1 MRFPMQL
8 NVSLTSY
15 LMKKKLKGEK
25 RYPTVL
31 MLEPLHLCN
40 LACMGCGRIREY
52 KDTLQDMLTLQE
64 CVDKVVECGAPV
76 VSICGGE
83 PLIYPEIG
91 PLVKRILELKR
102 HIYLCTNAVKL
113 SESLDKFTPSP
124 YLNLNLSI
132 DGLEKTQEVTRGR
145 KGIFD
150 IQMKAISDA
159 KARGFRVIINT
170 TLYKE
175 SEVGEIEELF
185 DRLTALK
192 VDGILVTPGFSY
204 GEVKGDIFLDREES
218 MKKFKYLSSLS
229 KKYRFFNTP
238 LYMHFL
244 AGERHLDCTP
254 WGSVTVNPQGWKA
267 PCYLI
272 TDRHY
277 KTFKEMMDNVDWEK
291 YVKRADPRCKNCMM
305 HSGVEPT
312 AVEEV
317 GKSLKDIVEIVK
329 WNLT

>member
-15 LMKKKLKGEK
+15 LMKKKLKGVK

-64 CVDKVVECGAPV
+64 CVDKVIECGAPV

-91 PLVKRILELKR
+91 PLVKRVLELKR

-132 DGLEKTQEVTRGR
+132 DGLEKTQEITRGR

-175 SEVGEIEELF
+175 SEVSEVEQLF

-229 KKYRFFNTP
+229 NKYRFFNTP

-244 AGERHLDCTP
+244 AGERHLKCTP

-277 KTFKEMMDNVDWEK
+277 KTFKEMMDGVDWEK
-291 YVKRADPRCKNCMM
+291 YVERDDPRCKNCMM